1 MKVFSKYGVVIKTK
15 LPKNENGT
23 LKGYGFVT
31 YEKPEEALRAFS
43 ELDNKIVFG
52 KILHIKP
59 ALEDIGGMIKT
70 KKEEEY
76 QRTIK

>member
-1 MKVFSKYGVVIKTK
+1 VKVFSKYGIVLRSK
-15 LPKNENGT
+15 LPKDENGS
-23 LKGYGFVT
+23 LKGYGFIT

-59 ALEDIGGMIKT
+59 AL
-70 KKEEEY
+70 
-76 QRTIK
+76 